1 MNTAAPAVIGMA
13 IIIATRFTVAA
24 PELVQIIT
32 IACLVMQESVITVC
46 IKDSE
51 ELYSRALCRGH

>member
-1 MNTAAPAVIGMA
+1 MA